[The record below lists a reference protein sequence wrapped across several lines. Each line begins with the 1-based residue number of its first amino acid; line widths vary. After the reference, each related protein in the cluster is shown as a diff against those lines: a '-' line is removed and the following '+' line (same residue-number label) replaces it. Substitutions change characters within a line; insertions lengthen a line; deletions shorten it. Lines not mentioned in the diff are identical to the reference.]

1 MRAKW
6 GSRGL
11 RPPFGVSPNT
21 SILLFCRRRRQE
33 KGSAEGFPL
42 LNAHAYGHPLWVPC
56 EPLICMVLSLVGAL
70 GRLVLCSLPYV
81 RFHKGKWHA
90 VAVLDRGGQANHPP
104 D

>member
-33 KGSAEGFPL
+33 KGSAEGIPL
-42 LNAHAYGHPLWVPC
+42 LNAHAYGHPLWVLW
-56 EPLICMVLSLVGAL
+56 PLLRLMHIEENHCVYSHGAVQWAQDAMLLSHIHVLFI
-70 GRLVLCSLPYV
+70 LCTYLNY
-81 RFHKGKWHA
+81 
-90 VAVLDRGGQANHPP
+90 
-104 D
+104 